1 MTANL
6 WSSIPT
12 SWQEGLSSCKPEL
25 DQIEFLLSQAQQ
37 LGLQVVPEKDNLFA
51 ALAIPPSEVSVVLL
65 GQDPYST
72 PGQAIGLAFAVP
84 AKTHPLPG
92 SLRNIFM
99 EVEADTGVAS
109 TTDASLAGW
118 VEQGVLPLNTSL
130 TTVSGVR
137 AAHAQWPWE
146 PIVQAIIEHV
156 VRTNPKVVGLLF
168 GNHAKR
174 FASFFATESVVLSAH
189 PSPLSANRG
198 FLGSKPFTRV
208 NSILAANSKAEIVW

>member
-25 DQIEFLLSQAQQ
+25 DQIELLLSQAQQ

-51 ALAIPPSEVSVVLL
+51 ALAIPPNEVSVVLL
-65 GQDPYST
+65 GQDPYPT
-72 PGQAIGLAFAVP
+72 LGHAIGLAFAVP

-92 SLRNIFM
+92 SLRNIFK
-99 EVEADTGVAS
+99 EVEADTGVSS
-109 TTDASLAGW
+109 TTDTSLVGW

-146 PIVQAIIEHV
+146 PIVRAIIEHV
-156 VRTNPKVVGLLF
+156 VHVNPKVVGLLL
-168 GNHAKR
+168 GNHAKG
-174 FASFFATESVVLSAH
+174 FASLFSPESIVFAAH

-208 NSILAANSKAEIVW
+208 NSILVANSKTEIIW